1 MRSLYPELSPNAVG
15 ELAAGGGH
23 AVYFEESGNPDGIPV
38 VFLHGGPGSGSNEN
52 HRRYFDPDR
61 YRIIIFDQRGCN
73 RSTPRGETRDN
84 TTWDLVGDM
93 EAMRAELGIDRWLLF
108 GGSWGAALAL
118 LYAQTHPDRVSGMI
132 LRGTF
137 LARREDLD
145 WFTRCG
151 DNRVFPDFWE
161 DFIDLIPE
169 NERGD
174 PVEAYYRRVHG
185 DDREESLRAARAWSR
200 WAGAIVTWML
210 PEAPQQA
217 VDDEQVL
224 NEVRI
229 ETHYARHRYFIEENR
244 ILDNVDKLPSV
255 PIHIIHGRRD
265 MTCTLSASWQ
275 LHRALPDSRL
285 TIVREGGHLA
295 GEPVMTDAL
304 VTATDEMATRL
315 KSEA

>member
-1 MRSLYPELSPNAVG
+1 MRTLYPELSPNAVG

-23 AVYFEESGNPDGIPV
+23 TVYFEESGDRDGIPA

-52 HRRYFDPDR
+52 HRRYFNPDR

-84 TTWDLVGDM
+84 TTWDLIGDM
-93 EAMRAELGIDRWLLF
+93 ESIRMDLGIDRWLLF
-108 GGSWGAALAL
+108 GGSWGAALGL
-118 LYAQTHPDRVSGMI
+118 LYAQTHPDRVLGMI

-151 DNRVFPDFWE
+151 DNLVFPDAWE
-161 DFIDLIPE
+161 EFIGLIPE
-169 NERGD
+169 NERED

-185 DDREESLRAARAWSR
+185 DDGEESLRAARAWSR
-200 WAGAIVTWML
+200 WAGTIVTWML

-217 VDDEQVL
+217 VEDEQVL

-229 ETHYARHRYFIEENR
+229 ETHYARHRYFIEENH
-244 ILDNVDKLPSV
+244 ILDNVDKLPAV

-265 MTCTLSASWQ
+265 LTCTLSASWQ
-275 LHRALPDSRL
+275 LHGALPESRL

-304 VTATDEMATRL
+304 VAATDAMAQRL
-315 KSEA
+315 VSSE